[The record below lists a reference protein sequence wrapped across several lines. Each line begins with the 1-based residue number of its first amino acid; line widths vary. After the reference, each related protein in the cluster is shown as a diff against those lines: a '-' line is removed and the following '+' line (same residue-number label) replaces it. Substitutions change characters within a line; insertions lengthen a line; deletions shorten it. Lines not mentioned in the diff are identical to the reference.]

1 MNIKL
6 HMHTGL
12 TISDPRADHI
22 IVSDGTITVTHAG
35 RGDDTYY
42 MYEVANFEV
51 RPNAESA
58 KLGYKLIADAT
69 YRNNHK
75 ADLCYYKFDTVST
88 EYNRF
93 DHKKYINLRY
103 DLGTKSFAM
112 KHLKKLVVAAGTLY

>member
-6 HMHTGL
+6 YMRTGL
-12 TISDPRADHI
+12 TVSDPRADHV

-58 KLGYKLIADAT
+58 ALGLKLVADAT

-75 ADLCYYKFDTVST
+75 ADLGCRKFNLVST
-88 EYNRF
+88 EYSRF
-93 DHKKYINLRY
+93 DHKKYIDMRY

-112 KHLKKLVVAAGTLY
+112 KRLKMLVITTGTLY